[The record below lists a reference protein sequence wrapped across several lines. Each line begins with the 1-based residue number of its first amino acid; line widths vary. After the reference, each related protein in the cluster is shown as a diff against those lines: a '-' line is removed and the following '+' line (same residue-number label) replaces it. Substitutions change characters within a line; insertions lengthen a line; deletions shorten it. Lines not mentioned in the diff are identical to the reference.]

1 MYSNQID
8 ISRWTVAP
16 LQITLTAMINA
27 APDVVFQAFS
37 DPEIMCQ
44 VFSWVDRVTVV
55 PPAANGTQAVGA
67 LRTCMLSNGLVLEEE
82 IVDWQPPH
90 GYTYR
95 GIDATHPFGMR
106 GHVGALSFVSAK
118 HGCQFRWQHYF
129 DHSNVPAMREQM
141 KQSMAA
147 AVKAV
152 QKLR

>member
-1 MYSNQID
+1 M
-8 ISRWTVAP
+8 
-16 LQITLTAMINA
+16 
-27 APDVVFQAFS
+27 
-37 DPEIMCQ
+37 
-44 VFSWVDRVTVV
+44 TVV
-55 PPAANGTQAVGA
+55 PPAANGAQAVGA

-106 GHVGALSFVSAK
+106 GHVGVLSSASAR
-118 HGCQFRWQHYF
+118 HGSRLVWQQYF

-141 KQSMAA
+141 EQSMATA
-147 AVKAV
+147 IEAM